1 MTILSIALFAHLM
14 GMATLFVALAVEWM
28 SVELLRSSSAPRP
41 PLLRVLG
48 MLPRLTG
55 VAVLLILVSGVQLAT
70 RFGVL
75 WSGWV
80 GVSFVAMAL
89 MGALGGAALRSL
101 PRRLKDRSRS
111 RDDTVPTWQDE
122 ASHPFLR
129 SSLRLRLS
137 VALGIVYLMVFK
149 PDLLESTVSIGVA
162 LALGA
167 AAGVVRRPSTG
178 PALSVP
184 KGGEPAGG
192 S

>member
-28 SVELLRSSSAPRP
+28 SVELLRSSSASRP

>member
-89 MGALGGAALRSL
+89 MGALSGAALRSL

-111 RDDTVPTWQDE
+111 RDDTVPNWQDE